1 MKNLKQQKITSK
13 AAMDWILNYKY
24 SSLLVGGLAVGV
36 SVGIMVCK
44 MNWLLRNVATAINPY
59 KLKMVFVVRSDL
71 GMGKGKIASQCAHA
85 AIQCYKVGLK
95 SQEKQV
101 LNWLSSGQAK
111 VVLKVSSESELKDVF
126 KKANEAG
133 ICTSLI
139 RDAGKTQLDSGTA
152 TVLGI
157 GPAEVEK
164 LDSITGHLKLL

>member
-1 MKNLKQQKITSK
+1 M
-13 AAMDWILNYKY
+13 
-24 SSLLVGGLAVGV
+24 
-36 SVGIMVCK
+36 
-44 MNWLLRNVATAINPY
+44 
-59 KLKMVFVVRSDL
+59 
-71 GMGKGKIASQCAHA
+71 
-85 AIQCYKVGLK
+85 
-95 SQEKQV
+95 
-101 LNWLSSGQAK
+101 
-111 VVLKVSSESELKDVF
+111 SSESELKDVF